1 MKVVVTAAACD
12 PRSTAGRQT
21 GGSPGRGG
29 GSPGGGGGLPG
40 QASDPPGDTGD
51 SFSQIGAQLF
61 ALVARAGEAGH
72 DPELALRAAARAYRD
87 RVLAW
92 EQAR

>member
-1 MKVVVTAAACD
+1 LQRRAA
-12 PRSTAGRQT
+12 RAGV
-21 GGSPGRGG
+21 PAD
-29 GSPGGGGGLPG
+29 LADL
-40 QASDPPGDTGD
+40 ASGPPGDTGD
-51 SFSQIGAQLF
+51 TSDAAFSQIGAQLF

-72 DPELALRAAARAYRD
+72 DPELALRAAARTYRD